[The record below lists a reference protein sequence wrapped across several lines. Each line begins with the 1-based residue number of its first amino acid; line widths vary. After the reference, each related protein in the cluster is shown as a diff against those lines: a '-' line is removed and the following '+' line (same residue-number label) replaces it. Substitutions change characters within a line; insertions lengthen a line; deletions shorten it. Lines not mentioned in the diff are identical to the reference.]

1 MLIGASAEYYIKSS
15 ELLHSMSWAVL
26 SAALLHCGI
35 ELKTKLPPKKNLNN
49 WKENKMPL
57 VNIEVIENVFTPEQK
72 KEMIEK
78 VSETMISIEGEAL
91 RPYTLVK
98 IDEVKDGN
106 WSVGGQIVTA
116 RDAHRLQQTKAKAA

>member
-1 MLIGASAEYYIKSS
+1 
-15 ELLHSMSWAVL
+15 
-26 SAALLHCGI
+26 
-35 ELKTKLPPKKNLNN
+35 
-49 WKENKMPL
+49 MPL

-78 VSETMISIEGEAL
+78 ITETMISIEGEAL

-106 WSVGGQIVTA
+106 WSVGGKVVNA
-116 RDAHRLQQTKAKAA
+116 SDVRRLQQTKAKAA